1 MQYCYYGSMNPV
13 FALHI
18 LQEKQK
24 DLHMIFVDLE
34 KAYDI
39 VPRYLIWW
47 VMRKR
52 SIPEGYVKVHVQ
64 RN

>member
-1 MQYCYYGSMNPV
+1 MDPV

-24 DLHMIFVDLE
+24 DLHMIFVHLE

-39 VPRYLIWW
+39 VPRNLIWW
-47 VMRKR
+47 AVRKR
-52 SIPEGYVKVHVQ
+52 SIP
-64 RN
+64 